1 MYSVHRG
8 SMFAMVGIALTASCR
23 TRTGT
28 GRGRGLFV
36 SGAADTMSVSRSQ
49 ATCER
54 NDVRSR
60 IPFRRFRI
68 ASKIC

>member
-1 MYSVHRG
+1 MYPGHRG
-8 SMFAMVGIALTASCR
+8 SMVGIALTASCR
-23 TRTGT
+23 TRAGT

-36 SGAADTMSVSRSQ
+36 FGAADTMSVSRSQ

-54 NDVRSR
+54 NDVRFR

-68 ASKIC
+68 ASKFC